1 MWRIVFR
8 VSYRAFPG
16 PLLNTEEI
24 APSFFSVK
32 PTGATRERK
41 SSMSNNV
48 YSRNVDVLKEFG
60 FDYSKWPKSSKV
72 VDTIVWM
79 PCLAKDANAEFPDEW
94 INLLLAGGDEIYE
107 MFPKG
112 DAKKKKAQLSE
123 RNKKLIRIVF
133 AHLITKATPCK
144 GKPRQYR
151 FIGLFAYDRA
161 DTNGVYYK
169 KLMF

>member
-1 MWRIVFR
+1 
-8 VSYRAFPG
+8 
-16 PLLNTEEI
+16 
-24 APSFFSVK
+24 
-32 PTGATRERK
+32 
-41 SSMSNNV
+41 MSTKV

-60 FDYSKWPKSSKV
+60 FNYARFPRASKRV
-72 VDTIVWM
+72 ETIIWTTCV
-79 PCLAKDANAEFPDEW
+79 AKDANAEFPDKW
-94 INLLLAGGDEIYE
+94 ANILLDGGKEIYE

-112 DAKKKKAQLSE
+112 DVKKKMAQLSD

-133 AHLITKATPCK
+133 AHMITKSTPCK

-169 KLMF
+169 KLTF